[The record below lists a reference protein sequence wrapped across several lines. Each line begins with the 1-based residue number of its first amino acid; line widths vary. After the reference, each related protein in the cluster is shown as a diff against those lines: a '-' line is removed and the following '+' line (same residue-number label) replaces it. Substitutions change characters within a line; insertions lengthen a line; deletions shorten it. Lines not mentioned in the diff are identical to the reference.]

1 MVPVF
6 RIALLRRDA
15 TDASDA
21 GRDHAGRER
30 NDRDGGGESL
40 FPAGVHRPDA
50 VRGEWD
56 AHDLPV
62 EGVASYYHV
71 WADNGLVRDAAWYY
85 PVPKPEAAKIASHVA
100 FYANKVRIG
109 E

>member
-1 MVPVF
+1 M
-6 RIALLRRDA
+6 
-15 TDASDA
+15 
-21 GRDHAGRER
+21 
-30 NDRDGGGESL
+30 
-40 FPAGVHRPDA
+40 
-50 VRGEWD
+50 
-56 AHDLPV
+56 

>member
-1 MVPVF
+1 MRATLDEITLAESETTEMVEGSHTFPPES
-6 RIALLRRDA
+6 I
-15 TDASDA
+15 
-21 GRDHAGRER
+21 
-30 NDRDGGGESL
+30 DRTRFEESGTHTTC
-40 FPAGVHRPDA
+40 P
-50 VRGEWD
+50 WK
-56 AHDLPV
+56 
-62 EGVASYYHV
+62 GVASYYHV